1 MRASGLRTCL
11 TGLAALLF
19 LAAPAS
25 AHRVHA
31 GVTEIAVNPRTGEME
46 IVHRVFAHDLMAA
59 LDRDAVEAHSFLAT
73 ADGLERVGGYA
84 RERFRMADGD
94 GDLVSLDY
102 VGAEV
107 DGEFAWIYFVAPE
120 PARADA
126 FIVDNDLLAD
136 TFDDQVMMTNLHFNS
151 AVRTAMQGPGRRT
164 PVRVR
169 FER

>member
-1 MRASGLRTCL
+1 M
-11 TGLAALLF
+11 
-19 LAAPAS
+19 AAPAS

-46 IVHRVFAHDLMAA
+46 VVHRVFAHDLMAA
-59 LDRDAVEAHSFLAT
+59 LGRDELEAYDFLETGA
-73 ADGLERVGGYA
+73 GLETVGVYA
-84 RERFRMADGD
+84 RERFRMADGE
-94 GDLVSLDY
+94 GELYDLAY
-102 VGAEV
+102 VGAEI

-120 PARADA
+120 PDTDDA

-151 AVRTAMQGPGRRT
+151 AVRTAMHGPGRRT